1 MVSYL
6 SLAHGGDRGI
16 CWQAMFAGAKIGF
29 ARTISHSHHD
39 SNDIPSIIISSSG
52 GGSSSSDSSIGG
64 GSSRAV
70 SSAVVID
77 AVSML
82 LEDIQAICPTFFL
95 GMPHFWSECHVLY
108 TKELEILV
116 TDIVLTLL
124 LNRESNTNNTTSTP
138 HPSVLTRLLQESNSG
153 NEHGWSLN
161 HLPSN
166 PETCNIVLAA
176 LRQLDGY
183 HDFVD
188 AIGTLYG
195 VTKESYHIP

>member
-29 ARTISHSHHD
+29 ARTSSHSHHD
-39 SNDIPSIIISSSG
+39 SNDIPSSSSSSSG
-52 GGSSSSDSSIGG
+52 DGSISSDSSNSN
-64 GSSRAV
+64 SSRAV

-82 LEDIQAICPTFFL
+82 LEDIQAIRPTFFL

-108 TKELEILV
+108 TKELEISV
-116 TDIVLTLL
+116 TDIILTLL
-124 LNRESNTNNTTSTP
+124 LNRGTNTNNTTSTP
-138 HPSVLTRLLQESNSG
+138 LPSVLTRLLQESNSG
-153 NEHGWSLN
+153 NENGWSLS
-161 HLPSN
+161 HVPSN
-166 PETCNIVLAA
+166 PETCKVVLAA

-195 VTKESYHIP
+195 VTEES